1 LLLLLLLFLVPADLV
16 SICSGRC
23 DLLREWRCI
32 MLCYKDLIR
41 KALVRYCC
49 LICMEEELELRS
61 MNVVVVVVVVLGG
74 GGSSRVAGRASYL

>member
-1 LLLLLLLFLVPADLV
+1 LLLLLLLLFLVPADLV
-16 SICSGRC
+16 RICSGRC

-41 KALVRYCC
+41 RALVRYCC
-49 LICMEEELELRS
+49 LICMKEELELRS
-61 MNVVVVVVVVLGG
+61 MNVVVVVA